1 MLFSYRQ
8 PCLGELGICG
18 RRTRERV
25 LNHKDVLS
33 GNFSGKAAENKKE
46 KQERKTG
53 KKRSEK
59 IQTRLR
65 VLDLVCLKTG
75 GRGIKV

>member
-1 MLFSYRQ
+1 M
-8 PCLGELGICG
+8 
-18 RRTRERV
+18 
-25 LNHKDVLS
+25 NHKDVLS
-33 GNFSGKAAENKKE
+33 GNFSGRVAK
-46 KQERKTG
+46 KTG
-53 KKRSEK
+53 KENRKKTGKKNRKKRSEK